1 MKNWGK
7 IFFGVVILAMLV
19 GTGYYFRADLFGWFR
34 FAKTEV
40 EVRVEQLKKIEQK
53 IITPSPLRGP
63 IEEVASNLTIKGT
76 VEQTNIQRTQ
86 NGLASLLVN
95 AQLIAMAQAK
105 VDDMFVK
112 QYFAH
117 ESPIGEGPND
127 LAKSAGYEYIV
138 VGENL
143 ALGNFKDD
151 AALVDAWMNSPG
163 HRENILN
170 SKYTEIGIALK
181 RGVYEGYTT
190 WLAVQEFGRPV
201 SDCPLPS
208 EALNTQIEEN
218 QTLLLELEKQ
228 LENKSSEL
236 RSIRPKRGNVYNQK
250 VEEYNEM
257 VNQYNAFLEDT
268 KTLISDYNNRVKLY
282 NACIDEGT

>member
-7 IFFGVVILAMLV
+7 IFFWVVILALLV
-19 GTGYYFRADLFGWFR
+19 GMGYYFRADLFGWFR
-34 FAKTEV
+34 FARTEL
-40 EVRVEQLKKIEQK
+40 EVKVEQLKEIEQK
-53 IITPSPLRGP
+53 IVTPSPLRGP
-63 IEEVASNLTIKGT
+63 TEEVVSNLTSEGT
-76 VEQTNIQRTQ
+76 VEQTNIQRAQ
-86 NGLASLLVN
+86 NNLASLSIN
-95 AQLIAMAQAK
+95 AQLTAMAQAK
-105 VDDMFVK
+105 VDDMFTN

-117 ESPIGEGPND
+117 ESPIGEGPGD
-127 LAKSAGYEYIV
+127 LAKSAGYEYIM

-151 AALVDAWMNSPG
+151 MALVDAWMNSPG

-170 SKYTEIGIALK
+170 SEYTEIGVAVK
-181 RGVYEGYTT
+181 RGVYEGHTT
-190 WLAVQEFGRPV
+190 WLAVQEFGRPT
-201 SDCPLPS
+201 SDCPFPS
-208 EALNTQIEEN
+208 EVLNTQIEEN
-218 QTLLLELEKQ
+218 QILLLELEKQ

-236 RSIRPKRGNVYNQK
+236 KSIRPRRGNVYNQK

-282 NACIDEGT
+282 NACVEGA